1 MTDDDRKH
9 ICIKILFLIF
19 LLSCYQEVQSVDIP
33 LEGNTNTPQ
42 HLMPYDYAY
51 RNQKSL
57 LGKMTEIFCK
67 DAYSKLV
74 IAENIQGTYMGSL
87 EYEMGI
93 VSGNVIDKFTHM
105 MDIYKHYSTPE
116 IFQNPKTDVHVLM
129 NAYAAIRSY
138 YNQLIIDRN
147 LFVKFENKHDEK
159 NEKEDDY
166 WERMAEKYNVPVEQ
180 LKDARDKGLLKPED
194 FPGEEGPPKR
204 RSMKIKTTEKP
215 KSNVKVTVKKETI
228 RKRNRNIKWGRQPNN
243 TEEAQYKK
251 ELRYKSWAQKWR
263 GFNPDIEGIHIPK
276 HIANIGLKNFSN
288 FLPSEIQ
295 GGI

>member
-1 MTDDDRKH
+1 FTGFKE
-9 ICIKILFLIF
+9 I
-19 LLSCYQEVQSVDIP
+19 SGSVVDKVKKP
-33 LEGNTNTPQ
+33 FTYNTNTPSK
-42 HLMPYDYAY
+42 LDPPDYAY
-51 RNQKSL
+51 RNQKYL
-57 LGKMTEIFCK
+57 LSKITEVFCK
-67 DAYSKLV
+67 DAYLKL
-74 IAENIQGTYMGSL
+74 IMAENIQGTYRGSL

-105 MDIYKHYSTPE
+105 LDIYKHYSTPE
-116 IFQNPKTDVHVLM
+116 IFHNPKTDVHVLM

-159 NEKEDDY
+159 NQKEDDY
-166 WERMAEKYNVPVEQ
+166 WEKMSEKYNIPVEQ

-194 FPGEEGPPKR
+194 FPNEEMPPSR
-204 RSMKIKTTEKP
+204 RSMKMKTTVKP
-215 KSNVKVTVKKETI
+215 KRSIK
-228 RKRNRNIKWGRQPNN
+228 RKRNMKWGRQNNN

-276 HIANIGLKNFSN
+276 HIADIGLKNLSD

-295 GGI
+295 GAI